1 MGWWN
6 RRNSPGS
13 THPPHRTLLPGD
25 NLDTTHFAAGSLDET
40 TYRCTLRYPK
50 ATEQP
55 LALGVTVTTWE
66 PARSPKWLHQGCPQ
80 RCDPATAVCGG
91 VGTFHL
97 PPAPCAVPCSP
108 WGHRHPSSKGRRR
121 LNPKGCWGSPHK
133 AQCWGGISSAL
144 LRVTWGRGGGA
155 VDAQGQV
162 FLSRTGLSSPNPSTA
177 TPARRGGGGTHS
189 PGVKALAWLPVATL
203 GGDPRGGRGQP
214 PPGAAGPPPHGLP
227 RAPCRQRPGHGV
239 NLRLLRAAR
248 FLPAP
253 PSPAATRHFPPP
265 FYTLDHQR
273 DFLGR
278 GSQSDSGNASPSHW
292 GTSHGRTRRVRVC
305 VCVFPVTRA
314 LAPTGDP

>member
-1 MGWWN
+1 MDAVRERSAAGPSVGWWN

-144 LRVTWGRGGGA
+144 LRVTWGRGVGGLWMRR
-155 VDAQGQV
+155 GR
-162 FLSRTGLSSPNPSTA
+162 FFC
-177 TPARRGGGGTHS
+177 PARGSPRQTRAPPHLHSEVEGGHTVLGSKPWHGSQWPPWEGTHE
-189 PGVKALAWLPVATL
+189 VAV
-203 GGDPRGGRGQP
+203 GS
-214 PPGAAGPPPHGLP
+214 HP
-227 RAPCRQRPGHGV
+227 RA
-239 NLRLLRAAR
+239 L
-248 FLPAP
+248 
-253 PSPAATRHFPPP
+253 
-265 FYTLDHQR
+265 
-273 DFLGR
+273 
-278 GSQSDSGNASPSHW
+278 
-292 GTSHGRTRRVRVC
+292 
-305 VCVFPVTRA
+305 
-314 LAPTGDP
+314 LAPHPTGCLGPHAGSVPGTA

>member
-1 MGWWN
+1 MDAVRERSAAGPSVGWWN

-55 LALGVTVTTWE
+55 LALGVTVTPWE

-144 LRVTWGRGGGA
+144 LRVTGDGGWGGCGCAGAGFFVPHGALLAKPEHRHTCTARWRGDTQSWGQSPGMAPSGHPGRGPMRWPWA
-155 VDAQGQV
+155 
-162 FLSRTGLSSPNPSTA
+162 A
-177 TPARRGGGGTHS
+177 TPGRCWPPTPRAASGPTPAASRARREPAALAGGT
-189 PGVKALAWLPVATL
+189 
-203 GGDPRGGRGQP
+203 
-214 PPGAAGPPPHGLP
+214 
-227 RAPCRQRPGHGV
+227 
-239 NLRLLRAAR
+239 
-248 FLPAP
+248 
-253 PSPAATRHFPPP
+253 FPPCSAVP
-265 FYTLDHQR
+265 SSHQA
-273 DFLGR
+273 F
-278 GSQSDSGNASPSHW
+278 PS
-292 GTSHGRTRRVRVC
+292 SILYSRSS
-305 VCVFPVTRA
+305 A
-314 LAPTGDP
+314 